1 MDYGAQ
7 WCSGKFGTVG
17 KLGSSLSILSPSFL
31 PPFSPLL
38 SPTLIYLLAIISMI
52 FLRINA
58 LHISAGLLGGT
69 LLYHRSPLS

>member
-1 MDYGAQ
+1 MD
-7 WCSGKFGTVG
+7 SGVVAN
-17 KLGSSLSILSPSFL
+17 LELWESSEVPFPSFPL
-31 PPFSPLL
+31 HSSPPFSPLL

-58 LHISAGLLGGT
+58 LHIFASLLGGT